1 MTNLTALSRRVSEAD
16 GPSVFLRLSGKTKP
30 LSKIS
35 RAELLREARAATE
48 DGSELHRAAQE
59 FERFAEMKRRP
70 SRHP

>member
-1 MTNLTALSRRVSEAD
+1 MSDFVELSRRVSEV
-16 GPSVFLRLSGKTKP
+16 SVFLRLSGETRP

-48 DGSELHRAAQE
+48 DGNELHRTAQE
-59 FERFAEMKRRP
+59 FERLAHAKLRRP

>member
-1 MTNLTALSRRVSEAD
+1 MTTLPELSRRVSEAR
-16 GPSVFLRLSGKTKP
+16 VFLRLSGKTKP

-48 DGSELHRAAQE
+48 DGSELHRLAQE